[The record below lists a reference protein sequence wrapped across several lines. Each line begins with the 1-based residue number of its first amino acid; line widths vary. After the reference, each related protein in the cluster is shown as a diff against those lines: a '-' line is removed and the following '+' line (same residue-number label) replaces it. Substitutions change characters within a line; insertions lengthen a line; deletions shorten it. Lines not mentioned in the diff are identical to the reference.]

1 MENNIAVLA
10 STKATDMQAIIDAIQ
25 AGRLNANLKL
35 VISNKKDSFS
45 LERARKYDIKSAFID
60 PKDKSKEEYDR
71 LISDMLEE
79 NNIRLILLIGYMKL
93 MSSWFVSKY
102 KNKVMNIHP
111 SLLPAFA
118 GDMDLNVH
126 RAVLERGCKLTGAS
140 LIFINEGPD
149 TGPIIMQKAVEVNED
164 DGEES
169 LKIKVQE
176 AEQELLLEAIPLYL
190 AGKIVVTGKKV
201 NIK

>member
-1 MENNIAVLA
+1 
-10 STKATDMQAIIDAIQ
+10 
-25 AGRLNANLKL
+25 
-35 VISNKKDSFS
+35 
-45 LERARKYDIKSAFID
+45 
-60 PKDKSKEEYDR
+60 
-71 LISDMLEE
+71 
-79 NNIRLILLIGYMKL
+79 MKL

-176 AEQELLLEAIPLYL
+176 AEQELLLEAIPLYF